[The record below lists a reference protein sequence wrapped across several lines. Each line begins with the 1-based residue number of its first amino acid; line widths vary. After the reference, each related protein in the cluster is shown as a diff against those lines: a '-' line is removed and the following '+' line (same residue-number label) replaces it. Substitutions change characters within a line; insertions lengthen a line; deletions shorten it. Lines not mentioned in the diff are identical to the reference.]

1 MTLLCWG
8 DCSPKRSNR
17 SILFNFDLNAPKIK
31 MQTQA
36 PDLEQDL
43 EDSELQINHDLYFA
57 NFASFFCFRTQTI
70 IHILAYQRSC
80 WL

>member
-1 MTLLCWG
+1 
-8 DCSPKRSNR
+8 
-17 SILFNFDLNAPKIK
+17 